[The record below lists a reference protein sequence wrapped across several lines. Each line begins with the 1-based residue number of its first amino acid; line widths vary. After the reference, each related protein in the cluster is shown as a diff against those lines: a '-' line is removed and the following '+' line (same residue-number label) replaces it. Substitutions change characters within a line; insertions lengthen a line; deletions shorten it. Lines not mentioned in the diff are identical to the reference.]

1 MLTLPLSLSNFF
13 FVSYLSKYHLI
24 SHKYHS
30 RALSSLILRYILS
43 ICLKYIS
50 LKNITCRLKEDSF
63 LELLPLRYNTFS
75 PRRFLFFSFSLFAGA
90 VSPFPLNISLRVQII
105 VSLFFFFFFFFSLD
119 SCRHAYR
126 ISLNLNNTQLTVSV
140 DRLLLEVSHICFAA
154 SRSSRRR
161 PLSLSLSLSLSFSRR
176 LLAANRDVCMRGT
189 VSSDHLPPNRLL
201 ERELERYHK

>member
-1 MLTLPLSLSNFF
+1 MLTLALSLSNFF
-13 FVSYLSKYHLI
+13 FFVSYSSKYHLI

-63 LELLPLRYNTFS
+63 FELLPLRYNTFS
-75 PRRFLFFSFSLFAGA
+75 PRRFLS
-90 VSPFPLNISLRVQII
+90 
-105 VSLFFFFFFFFSLD
+105 FFFFFSVRRSGESLSFKYLFTRTDYRLPFFFLFFFFSLD

-161 PLSLSLSLSLSFSRR
+161 PLSLSRR
-176 LLAANRDVCMRGT
+176 LLAANRGACMRGT
-189 VSSDHLPPNRLL
+189 VSFDHLPPNRS
-201 ERELERYHK
+201 RIRTVS

>member
-1 MLTLPLSLSNFF
+1 M
-13 FVSYLSKYHLI
+13 
-24 SHKYHS
+24 
-30 RALSSLILRYILS
+30 SSLILRYILS

-63 LELLPLRYNTFS
+63 LELLPLRYKTFS
-75 PRRFLFFSFSLFAGA
+75 PRR
-90 VSPFPLNISLRVQII
+90 
-105 VSLFFFFFFFFSLD
+105 SLFFFFFSVRRSGKSLSFKYLFTRTDYRLPFFLFFFFSLD

-161 PLSLSLSLSLSFSRR
+161 PFSFS
-176 LLAANRDVCMRGT
+176 LVVC
-189 VSSDHLPPNRLL
+189 
-201 ERELERYHK
+201 